1 MRFTCRFAAIFLCL
15 LCAPGLSRARSTRHT
30 PRRFLIVSAPRSS
43 KVSYLHLKSGGSSSS
58 DSMTDLITS
67 GLVSPQG
74 IARDQVRGK
83 LFVADPGAS
92 KIFSYS
98 LIATGDTLSVGE
110 QHVAVDNV
118 ESRWVSVDS
127 FGNLLYSNEPQNEI
141 MRTSGQSVLR
151 NEPTS
156 EVLYNGATVSTVSA
170 PGGVATDD
178 LHTYW
183 VNKQNGKQ
191 VGSVMRAMS
200 SASSPSLLQGG
211 LASSVQSLA
220 SNSDKSYGL
229 CVAMG
234 NVFYTQ
240 PDRLVYAVK
249 KGGGSPVLVSDRL
262 TNPRGCAW
270 DGDGTV
276 YVADR
281 GANSVYSFAGNMH
294 QLSTAQ
300 LSVAAKA
307 DDAFGV
313 AVYTARDRKSVV

>member
-1 MRFTCRFAAIFLCL
+1 MR
-15 LCAPGLSRARSTRHT
+15 
-30 PRRFLIVSAPRSS
+30 
-43 KVSYLHLKSGGSSSS
+43 
-58 DSMTDLITS
+58 DLITS

-83 LFVADPGAS
+83 LYVADPGAS

-98 LIATGDTLSVGE
+98 LLANGGSLSVGE
-110 QHVAVDNV
+110 QRVAVDDV
-118 ESRWVSVDS
+118 EARWVSVDS
-127 FGNLLYSNEPQNEI
+127 FGNLLYSNEPQNQI
-141 MRTSGQSVLR
+141 LRTHGQQALR
-151 NEPTS
+151 SDGPP
-156 EVLYNGATVSTVSA
+156 EVLYNGATVTTVSA

-191 VGSVMRAMS
+191 VGSVMSAMTS
-200 SASSPSLLQGG
+200 PRGAASLMQGSP
-211 LASSVQSLA
+211 ASFAQSLA

-240 PDRLVYAVK
+240 PDRVIYAVK
-249 KGGGSPVLVSDRL
+249 KGGGPPVVVSDRL

-281 GANSVYSFAGNMH
+281 GANAVYSFAGNMH

-300 LSVAAKA
+300 ISVVAKA

-313 AVYTARDRKSVV
+313 TVFTAGRASARWLAQPVVIIVASIAALTHGVL